1 MDGDPGRIPV
11 SSVLLEIA
19 DTYTVAAG
27 ILTPQQALCV
37 VNGEGAANDDIVT
50 ITPGDKLTKAGY
62 VAAPIYL
69 TAKIGQTHTVKH
81 GTGNIK
87 CNTGADISLTENK
100 MVILV
105 PFVVTTTG
113 DVANFYRAIG

>member
-1 MDGDPGRIPV
+1 MIGDPGRITV
-11 SSVLLEIA
+11 STVMLEIA
-19 DTYTVAAG
+19 DTYTVASG
-27 ILTPQQALCV
+27 VLTPQQSLCV

-50 ITPGDKLTKAGY
+50 ITPGSKLIKTGY

-69 TAKIGQTHTVKH
+69 TAKIGQTHNIKH

-87 CNTGADISLTENK
+87 TNTGADIVLTENK